1 MAVVVPGTTRSSCD
15 AKCHGAES
23 PRHECQCEWEG
34 KNHGIFFREDKSN
47 ANDAVAAEV
56 EEGRITQAQGFLL

>member
-1 MAVVVPGTTRSSCD
+1 MAVVVPPGTTRSSCD
-15 AKCHGAES
+15 AKCQGAES
-23 PRHECQCEWEG
+23 PRHECQCEG
-34 KNHGIFFREDKSN
+34 KNHGIFFLEDKSN

>member
-15 AKCHGAES
+15 VKCHGAES
-23 PRHECQCEWEG
+23 PRHECQG
-34 KNHGIFFREDKSN
+34 KNHSIFFLEDKSN

-56 EEGRITQAQGFLL
+56 EEGRITQVQGFLL